1 MPALS
6 VVIITLNEEKNIA
19 RCLASAMAVGDEVI
33 VADTGST
40 DNTVS
45 IATSM
50 GAKVFSLSFEG
61 YGATKNKAN
70 QLASHDFLLWLDAD
84 EALDKTAIDAV
95 IDWKNSF
102 KNENEAAYINRQNKI
117 GEKWIQHGEWYPD
130 AKIRL
135 FNRNIFA
142 WNLKA
147 VHESLHANTEVE
159 TKKLPGN
166 VLHHAYDNLAQL
178 QEKTKKYALLASS
191 EISQHNKLKGMTAAV
206 LRFTKAYILKQGF
219 RDGYMGF
226 EIAKINA
233 LGTYWKYTL
242 NSIS

>member
-6 VVIITLNEEKNIA
+6 VVIMTLNEEKNIA

-50 GAKVFSLSFEG
+50 GAKVFNLQFEG

-70 QLASHDFLLWLDAD
+70 QLASHDFILWLDAD
-84 EALDKTAIDAV
+84 EALDKAASDAV
-95 IDWKNSF
+95 IDWKNNF
-102 KNENEAAYINRQNKI
+102 KNKNEAAYINRLNKI
-117 GEKWIQHGEWYPD
+117 GEKWIRHGEWYPD

-135 FNRNIFA
+135 FNRNVFS

-147 VHESLHANTEVE
+147 VHESLQANTEVE

-166 VLHHAYDNLAQL
+166 VLHHAYNNLVQL
-178 QEKTKKYALLASS
+178 REKTKKYALLAGHESNHSS
-191 EISQHNKLKGMTAAV
+191 KLKALVAAA
-206 LRFTKAYILKQGF
+206 LRFIKAYVLKKGF
-219 RDGYMGF
+219 MDGSIGF
-226 EIAKINA
+226 EIAKTNA

-242 NSIS
+242 NSKS

>member
-6 VVIITLNEEKNIA
+6 VVIMTLNEEKNIA

-33 VADTGST
+33 VADTDST

-50 GAKVFSLSFEG
+50 GAKVFNLQFEG

-70 QLASHDFLLWLDAD
+70 QLASHDFILWLDAD
-84 EALDKTAIDAV
+84 EALDKAASDTV
-95 IDWKNSF
+95 IDWKNNF
-102 KNENEAAYINRQNKI
+102 KNKNEAAYINRLNKI
-117 GEKWIQHGEWYPD
+117 GEKWIRHGEWYPD

-135 FNRNIFA
+135 FNRNVFS
-142 WNLKA
+142 WDLKA
-147 VHESLHANTEVE
+147 VHESLQANTEVE
-159 TKKLPGN
+159 TKKLTGN
-166 VLHHAYDNLAQL
+166 VRHHAYDNLVQL
-178 QEKTKKYALLASS
+178 REKTKKYALLASQETNHS
-191 EISQHNKLKGMTAAV
+191 SKLKALVAAT
-206 LRFTKAYILKQGF
+206 LRFIKAYVLKKGF
-219 RDGYMGF
+219 MDGSIGF

-242 NSIS
+242 NSKS